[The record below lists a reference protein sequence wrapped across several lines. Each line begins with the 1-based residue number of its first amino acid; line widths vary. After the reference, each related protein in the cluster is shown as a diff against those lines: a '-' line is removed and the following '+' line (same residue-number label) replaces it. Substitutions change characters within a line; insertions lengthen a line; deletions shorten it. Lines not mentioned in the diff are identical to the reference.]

1 MSIKTLVRQNA
12 VKVVAASTALVA
24 GVASAEPAAG
34 IADAIAAGSEN
45 VGAVTAGVIA
55 LAALGFGLTM
65 IVSWLRK

>member
-1 MSIKTLVRQNA
+1 MSIKTFVRKHA
-12 VKVVAASTALVA
+12 VKVGAASTALVA

-34 IADAIAAGSEN
+34 IAEAIASGSEN